1 MWTITIVNGI
11 AYGSLLFLLAA
22 GFSMIFGV
30 LKVINLAHGSLYL
43 VGGYVTLSAY
53 LAGIGFLPA
62 LAAGAAVGAF
72 LGWLAERY
80 LLYPLQGQYL
90 PQVLVTMGLL
100 LILGDASRA
109 VWGGTPVQLTLPAIL
124 DGTVSLGAFSYP
136 VYRLGLIGVGILAA
150 LSLWWTIDRTRFGAT
165 VRAAVEDEEIAQ
177 TVGISVPW
185 LRIGVFATGG
195 LLAGLAGG
203 LGMPFIGARPGL
215 DLEIF
220 LLALVIVVVGGI
232 GSLAGAYLAAMLIG
246 VTDSLGKI
254 LFPEISL
261 FMLFLPMLLILV
273 LRPIGLFGKP
283 LPIVE
288 AASAPSRAAR
298 VFRQLT
304 SSVVP
309 LAIHLARLPR
319 AGIIASLLALALAW
333 PWLTSEYVTKLVA
346 LALVWSLFAL
356 GLNVIL
362 GFAGMP
368 SLGHAAFFG
377 TGAYAVAIL
386 ARDAGLQGFV
396 LLAAAVAVAAV
407 VAAVLGL
414 VAVRARLVYFL
425 LATIALGQVL
435 WGIAFK
441 WRSFTGG
448 DDGLS
453 HGGVLTLGTGLGRA
467 IDLYY
472 AIAFVFAALAVVM
485 LWVYRSR
492 FRIVLNG
499 LRDNEPRLVA
509 LGYDTWLY
517 RYGAF
522 LLSGALSGL
531 AGALFAFHNGFVSP
545 ELLGL
550 HTSAAVLFMVIL
562 GGAGTF
568 WGPVVGAFILVF
580 LEEGLSALTSYWQAV
595 QGALFILIALSARLG
610 LAGDIAVMVRR
621 HQKQPAAAGTA

>member
-11 AYGSLLFLLAA
+11 AYGSLLFLLSV

-53 LAGIGFLPA
+53 VAGTGFLPA
-62 LAAGAAVGAF
+62 LAAGAAAGAL

-90 PQVLVTMGLL
+90 RQVLVTMGIV
-100 LILGDASRA
+100 LILSDALRA
-109 VWGGTPVQLTLPAIL
+109 LWGGTPVQITLPEIL

-136 VYRLGLIGVGILAA
+136 IYRLGLIGVGILAA
-150 LSLWWTIDRTRFGAT
+150 LALWWTIDRTRFGAV
-165 VRAAVEDEEIAQ
+165 VRAAVEDEETAQ

-185 LRIGVFATGG
+185 LRIAVFATGG

-254 LFPEISL
+254 LFPEVSL
-261 FMLFLPMLLILV
+261 FILFLPMVLVLV

-283 LPIVE
+283 LPMVE
-288 AASAPSRAAR
+288 AASPPGRAAR
-298 VFRQLT
+298 FFRRLG
-304 SSVVP
+304 SAMVP
-309 LAIHLARLPR
+309 AAMQVARLPR
-319 AGIIASLLALALAW
+319 AAILTVLIALAVAW
-333 PWLTSEYVTKLVA
+333 PWLASEYVTKLVV
-346 LALVWSLFAL
+346 LALIWSLFAT

-396 LLAAAVAVAAV
+396 LLFAAVAVSAAV
-407 VAAVLGL
+407 TAILGFVAL
-414 VAVRARLVYFL
+414 RTRLVYFL

-435 WGIAFK
+435 WGIVFK

-453 HGGVLTLGTGLGRA
+453 HSASLTLGTGFGRA
-467 IDLYY
+467 VDLYY
-472 AIAFVFAALAVVM
+472 AITLVLIVVLAGM
-485 LWVYRSR
+485 ILIYHSR

-499 LRDNEPRLVA
+499 LRENEARLVA
-509 LGYDTWLY
+509 LGYNTWLY

-531 AGALFAFHNGFVSP
+531 AGALFAFHNGFVST

-550 HTSAAVLFMVIL
+550 NTSAAVLFMVIL

-580 LEEGLSALTSYWQAV
+580 LEEGLSALSSYWQAV
-595 QGALFILIALSARLG
+595 QGVLFILIALSARLG
-610 LAGDIAVMVRR
+610 LAGDLAVMIQQRQR
-621 HQKQPAAAGTA
+621 QRAMTESA